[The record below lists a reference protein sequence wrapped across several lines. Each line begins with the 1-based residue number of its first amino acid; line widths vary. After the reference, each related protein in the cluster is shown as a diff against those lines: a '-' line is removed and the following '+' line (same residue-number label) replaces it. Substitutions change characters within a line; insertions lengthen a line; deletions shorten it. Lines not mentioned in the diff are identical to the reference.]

1 MNGWF
6 FLLLFVAYL
15 SFLALIGYLTGK
27 NNDESGFHKGGKKTA
42 WYIIALGMVA
52 DSLSG
57 VTFISIPGNV
67 HQDGFSYMQIALGY
81 FLGYQIIAA
90 ILIPLY
96 FKLNLTSIYQYL
108 QLRFG
113 ILGQKTGSAFFLVS
127 RIIGAS
133 GRLFLA
139 VSIFQYFFLDAL
151 NVPLEF
157 TVIAIM
163 ALMYLYTYKGGI
175 KTLLYTDAIQAII
188 MLAGLGFSIFSIHD
202 SLHLSLSDW
211 PEILSK
217 PWWITQPNDPHFWGK
232 DILAGAFIA
241 LSMTGLDQ
249 TMMQKS
255 LACKQVKDARKNMIW
270 FGFAI
275 VFVNFAFL
283 ALGAGLS
290 HFLINKGLTGLELKA
305 DHIFPYLAFHEL
317 GTMAMLAFSLGL
329 IAASLSSADSV
340 LTTLTTAFCIDF
352 LNTSNPDSP
361 PKNPARLRRN
371 VHLAFAFILWLCIL
385 AFDALTNESLI
396 YVILTLAGYTY
407 GPLLGLFA
415 FGLILPKRNPIPWSI
430 PLISLISVGLTAL
443 FNFVLAPKWGYSP
456 GFELLPLNGC
466 ITFAALWFSSL
477 LPPLSKKLF

>member
-1 MNGWF
+1 MNGWILLIL
-6 FLLLFVAYL
+6 FLAYL

-27 NNDESGFHKGGKKTA
+27 NNDEAGFHKGDKKTA

-67 HQDGFSYMQIALGY
+67 HGQGFSYMQIVLGY
-81 FLGYQIIAA
+81 FLGYQLIAA
-90 ILIPLY
+90 VLIPLY
-96 FKLNLTSIYQYL
+96 FRLNLTSIYEYL

-113 ILGQKTGSAFFLVS
+113 LIGQKTGSAFFLLS

-139 VSIFQYFFLDAL
+139 VSIFQFFFLDAL
-151 NVPLEF
+151 GFPLEI
-157 TVIAIM
+157 TVVVLM
-163 ALMYLYTYKGGI
+163 ALMYIYTFKGGI
-175 KTLLYTDAIQAII
+175 KTLLWTDAIQALV
-188 MLAGLGFSIFSIHD
+188 MLVALGLTIFSIHH
-202 SLHLSLSDW
+202 SLNLSASDW
-211 PEILSK
+211 AGILNK
-217 PWWITQPNDPHFWGK
+217 PWWISNPQNAHFWGK
-232 DILAGAFIA
+232 DIIAGAFIA

-270 FGFAI
+270 FGFGI
-275 VFVNFAFL
+275 VLVNFAFL

-290 HFLINKGLTGLELKA
+290 HFISVKGLEGVVGKA
-305 DHIFPYLAFHEL
+305 DLIFPYLAFHEL
-317 GTMAMLAFSLGL
+317 GTLAMLAFSLGL

-352 LNTSNPDSP
+352 LNFSQSSSL
-361 PKNPARLRRN
+361 PKNPGRLRSL
-371 VHLAFAFILWLCIL
+371 VHLGFAVLLWLCIL
-385 AFDALTNESLI
+385 AFDALANDSLI

-407 GPLLGLFA
+407 GPLLGLFS
-415 FGLILPKRNPIPWSI
+415 FGLILPKYKPIPWSI
-430 PLISLISVGLTAL
+430 PGVAL
-443 FNFVLAPKWGYSP
+443 FSVAFTAFFSYKLAPHWGYSP

-466 ITFAALWFSSL
+466 ITFAGLWISSL
-477 LPPLSKKLF
+477 LREKKALI

>member
-1 MNGWF
+1 VNGWII
-6 FLLLFVAYL
+6 LLLFLAYL
-15 SFLALIGYLTGK
+15 SFLALVGYLTGK
-27 NNDESGFHKGGKKTA
+27 NTDEAGFHKGGKKTA

-67 HQDGFSYMQIALGY
+67 HGQGFSYMQIVLGY

-90 ILIPLY
+90 VLIPLY
-96 FKLNLTSIYQYL
+96 FKLNLTSIYEYL

-113 ILGQKTGSAFFLVS
+113 IIGQKTGSAFFLIS

-139 VSIFQYFFLDAL
+139 VSIFQFFFLDSL
-151 NVPLEF
+151 GVPLEI
-157 TVIAIM
+157 TVVAIM

-175 KTLLYTDAIQAII
+175 KTLLWTDAIQAFV
-188 MLAGLGFSIFSIHD
+188 MLAALGLTLYSIHE
-202 SLHLSLSDW
+202 SLNLSLLEWKRIATKS
-211 PEILSK
+211 
-217 PWWITQPNDPHFWGK
+217 WWISNPQDPHFWGK

-283 ALGAGLS
+283 LLGAGLS
-290 HFLINKGLTGLELKA
+290 HFLFAKGLIGMELKA

-317 GTMAMLAFSLGL
+317 GTLAMIAFSLGL

-340 LTTLTTAFCIDF
+340 LTTLTTAFCMDF
-352 LNTSNPDSP
+352 LNFSNPESL
-361 PKNPARLRRN
+361 PKNPARIRQN
-371 VHLAFAFILWLCIL
+371 VHLGFALTLWLCIL
-385 AFDALTNESLI
+385 AFDALTNDSLI

-407 GPLLGLFA
+407 GPLLGLFS
-415 FGLILPKRNPIPWSI
+415 FGLILPKLKPIPWTI
-430 PLISLISVGLTAL
+430 PLVSIISVGLTAL
-443 FNFVLAPKWGYSP
+443 FNYVLAPNWGYSP

-466 ITFAALWFSSL
+466 ITFVGLWISSL
-477 LPPLSKKLF
+477 FRPLNA